1 MIAGTPKRYADGEL
15 VFKQGG
21 KAEQMYVVRR
31 GKVRIFRDQDG
42 KETTLAT
49 LKPQDFFGEMG
60 IFDGKPRSASAQ
72 AIGDT
77 ELEVVEAA
85 DLIAAVG
92 DGLVWNMLKDM
103 SARIRETIEALE
115 KLSVQDTVRREH
127 LASLPIRRNP
137 YL

>member
-1 MIAGTPKRYADGEL
+1 MIPGTPRSYADGEI
-15 VFKQGG
+15 VFKQG
-21 KAEQMYVVRR
+21 AQADQMYVVRR

-49 LKPQDFFGEMG
+49 LHGREFFGEMG

-77 ELEVVEAA
+77 ELEVIQAS
-85 DLIAAVG
+85 DLKNAIG
-92 DGLVWNMLKDM
+92 EGLVWDMFKDM
-103 SARIRETIEALE
+103 SGRIRETIEELE
-115 KLSVQDTVRREH
+115 KLSLQDTVRREH
-127 LASLPIRRNP
+127 LATLPIRRNT